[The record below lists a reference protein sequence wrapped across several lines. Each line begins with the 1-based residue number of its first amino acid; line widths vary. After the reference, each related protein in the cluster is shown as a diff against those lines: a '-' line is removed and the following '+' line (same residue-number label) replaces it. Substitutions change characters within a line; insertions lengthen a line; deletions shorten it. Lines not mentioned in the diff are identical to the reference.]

1 MKRYIYNIFLPIV
14 VLLAFWACEK
24 SDDSLDTL
32 PTDFEIVDAGS
43 SLKVG
48 FYAGRGATRTTM
60 HNNGL
65 TAEWV
70 AGDTIALWAKNS
82 AGEYKLSKQKFI
94 TYGIDSKRG
103 FFTTELSDGMPD
115 DNYTYYCCYPVPE
128 SVDGTKATF
137 NIHVN
142 QDGKATSGADIMI
155 ATPVEHGALTPIPEP
170 EDHSGLSMKMNRMMH
185 QFRFYIPSDNEV
197 VGDKEITK
205 LVLTFPEAVA
215 GKVVL
220 DLAKPSAPS
229 KILPE
234 GSGKIVMNLTEP
246 LTVWESE
253 TPEPKDMNYAC
264 MVMNPTTFAEGQ
276 ELQVKAYTAT
286 QIAVVAPIDL
296 RSKECLAGHSTPV
309 KLNVK
314 EIKDYPYSIKFTVDA
329 INVGENPTII
339 RFTAPKGCFWDG
351 YDSNVF
357 TYAPGREIPVGE
369 TITIRFEDW
378 DTYKQFSGKEIKV
391 EYDSEN
397 TLTYQTV
404 KLSEMPPNMPA
415 EYSVSALLT
424 VPYLLYQDFGGIS
437 TYSDDH
443 DNPTVGTGSDTYTG
457 ISELSGCGLNGWY
470 GARVGVQD
478 GTSLRICCR
487 YEHVLLAGA
496 YYKGRIY
503 TPFLSGIKDGK
514 DVKISVS
521 FEYGSNRNERKPL
534 FGSRPDKSPILY
546 FGINTQDVVTN
557 PDENEG
563 DIVDSITGMIAGS
576 GFSSATPSSLYP
588 MVIQGEYLDK
598 ENGSYTNLPKSKT
611 VTINNVDRDM
621 RLGWILTTDNTA
633 SNTNA
638 NYWLYLDDIIV
649 KIVK

>member
-14 VLLAFWACEK
+14 ILLAFWACEK
-24 SDDSLDTL
+24 SDDMLNTL
-32 PTDFEIVDAGS
+32 PTEFDIVEGES
-43 SLKVG
+43 SPYKVG

-60 HNNGL
+60 LSNGL

-70 AGDTIALWAKNS
+70 AGDKISLWAKKS
-82 AGEYKLSKQKFI
+82 DG
-94 TYGIDSKRG
+94 TYALNNQVFKTFGIDSKRG
-103 FFTTELSDGMPD
+103 FFTTDLSDGMPE
-115 DNYTYYCCYPVPE
+115 DNYTYYCCYPVPV
-128 SVDGTKATF
+128 SVDGTTATF
-137 NIHVN
+137 NIPVN

-155 ATPVEHGALTPIPEP
+155 ADPAVHGALTPIPEP

-205 LVLTFPEAVA
+205 LVLTFPKAVA
-215 GKVVL
+215 GNVAL
-220 DLAKPSAPS
+220 DLADPSATS
-229 KILPE
+229 EILSD
-234 GSGKIVMNLTEP
+234 GSNKIVMNLAKP
-246 LTVWESE
+246 LTVSKSDN
-253 TPEPKDMNYAC
+253 TYYAC
-264 MVMNPTTFAEGQ
+264 MVMNPTEFAEGQ

-286 QIAVVAPIDL
+286 QIAVVDPIDL
-296 RSKECLAGHSTPV
+296 CGRNFEAGHSTPV
-309 KLNVK
+309 KLKVK
-314 EIKDYPYSIKFTVDA
+314 EIKEYPYSIKFTLAA

-339 RFTAPKGCFWDG
+339 KFTVPDGCKWEGDNP
-351 YDSNVF
+351 NVY
-357 TYAPGREIPVGE
+357 TYAPGREIVKGE
-369 TITIRFEDW
+369 EITIRFEDW
-378 DTYKQFSGKEIKV
+378 ETYKQFSGKEISV

-397 TLTYQTV
+397 TLTYQKV
-404 KLSEMPPNMPA
+404 KVADMPTNMPA
-415 EYSVSALLT
+415 EYSVSASLT
-424 VPYLLYQDFGGIS
+424 VPYLLYQDFSGIGS
-437 TYSDDH
+437 YSDGH

-503 TPFLSGIKDGK
+503 TPQLSGIKDGK

-521 FEYGSNRNERKPL
+521 FKYGSNRNERKPL

-563 DIVDSITGMIAGS
+563 DIIDQVTGLYGGS
-576 GFSSATPSSLYP
+576 GYASNNVTSLSP
-588 MVIQGEYLDK
+588 MAINGEYLDK
-598 ENGSYTNLPKSKT
+598 ENGSYSSLPKSNT
-611 VTINNVDRDM
+611 VTINNVDKYM